1 MTGRLGQEIPAH
13 LPEGAAQSGQAQ
25 QLTGSSGVGA
35 VLDPGAFSGMPP
47 AVETGIREGLAA
59 SLHPVFLLGL
69 GVVAVAAVLTLFIRE
84 LPLRRE
90 AFVNVEDES

>member
-1 MTGRLGQEIPAH
+1 MAATRLDGTAIAKR
-13 LPEGAAQSGQAQ
+13 
-25 QLTGSSGVGA
+25 
-35 VLDPGAFSGMPP
+35 
-47 AVETGIREGLAA
+47 IREGLAA